1 MPLIGF
7 AGPAR
12 SGKTYM
18 ANRVKEHIEPG
29 RSTIISFADPI
40 KDMLSVLIGFDAKD
54 DSVKELPHKNLCNQT
69 VRKAMQTLGTEWGR
83 DLVGQDIWIN
93 ALERRIKL
101 TGASVVLIPDVR
113 FDSEAEMIF
122 KNGGKV
128 FYISPNKD
136 LYTEIN
142 ESKHVSESSLSKEVL
157 DKCIHFVNNFD
168 EASVNFVLNNYRGC
182 SSSRSR
188 VSTVCTD

>member
-1 MPLIGF
+1 MILIGF

-18 ANRVKEHIEPG
+18 ANRVKEHIKPG
-29 RSTIISFADPI
+29 HSTIISFADPI

-54 DSVKELPHKNLCNQT
+54 DSIKELPHKDLCNQT
-69 VRKAMQTLGTEWGR
+69 IRKAMQTLGTEWGR
-83 DLVGQDIWIN
+83 NLIGQNIWIN
-93 ALERRIKL
+93 ALEKRVKS
-101 TGASVVLIPDVR
+101 TDASVVLIPDVR

-128 FYISPNKD
+128 FYISPNEE

-168 EASVNFVLNNYRGC
+168 ETSVNFVLNSYKKEN
-182 SSSRSR
+182 
-188 VSTVCTD
+188 